1 MSVISLRAKILQK
14 LGEMQTLKA
23 TYDWE
28 TSNSGGNYPYATLT
42 LRYGTGQFRSTADN
56 LRRRGFRIRVY
67 QEKSKAGQAPEDS
80 ETIVSNIIDELEI
93 AFDMDTTLSGTCKYV
108 TPVGFDASYID
119 RDLDVRVLEVHLDA
133 YELVLSQ

>member
-42 LRYGTGQFRSTADN
+42 LWYGTGQFRSTADN

-67 QEKSKAGQAPEDS
+67 QEKSKSGQTPANSED
-80 ETIVSNIIDELEI
+80 IVASVIDELET

-108 TPVGFDASYID
+108 TPVGFDASYVD
-119 RDLDVRVLEVHLDA
+119 RELDIRVLEVHLDA
-133 YELVLSQ
+133 YELVSSI